1 MKRHLRI
8 APLVLLLIFIFF
20 PLVLHPRASCPPQ
33 TAPAQASPRYNELF
47 AQGEKLRLSGEFEKA
62 LALFKDCI
70 SLAAKDGARRDE
82 AEARLKTGLLLW
94 NLGWLKES
102 EAAYRDALALA
113 KSAGLDELARS
124 AADALEIQD
133 LYNKGKSFR
142 DKEDYAQAIEHFKK
156 AIDLAGKMDSPDHEL
171 KCLRQMS
178 RSYWYLDDF
187 QEFRRLNETA
197 LEIARKIR
205 NKKDEGICLNN
216 IGLYHWKTSNYSKAL
231 ATYDQALAIAQA
243 VKNAQSE
250 NECLNNMGIV
260 YQEIGDY
267 DKALTVLNRALLLD
281 QQAFGR
287 DYIAI
292 DLNNIG
298 IVYRKKG
305 LLSGSPEDFR
315 KALEYFQKALDLID
329 AERNKQTAVNILN
342 NIGAV
347 HADQEKYA
355 EALKYFERGLAI
367 AESTS
372 DKEGISLSAN
382 NLGIVYYALGD
393 YDKAAAYSQ
402 RAIDIAVRIQAG
414 HVLWEALLELANSA
428 KKQGRLDEAL
438 SYYKDSISVIESARS
453 SLDLEELKASYL
465 GTDKRIEAYHNLID
479 VLVRLHRSDPGKAYD
494 AQAFFYLEKAKA
506 RAFLDS
512 IEVAQV
518 PILQGIDS
526 RLAREEKRLI
536 KELND
541 LYKNLLELNLTA
553 GQKADLSERIGNR
566 EDDYEKL
573 KREIRASSPA
583 YAGLKY
589 PEVIPL
595 IEARKTLAAAG
606 TTFISYAVGKDSSY
620 GFALDNK
627 GLKIFPIPA
636 RAELQAKVSAYLKVV
651 SDKDASDFR
660 LGRELFSELVRP
672 GLDPAAK
679 RLIFIPDDILHFL
692 PFETLRR
699 SDGRETWLIE
709 DYAVA
714 YAPSLSSLR
723 EIILRAGQRGLRP
736 KKDLLAFG
744 DPDYGA
750 ATLSPATLSPASP
763 GAPSADAAASAV
775 TPSPATTAPSAVP
788 PTPPD
793 IFQNF
798 YASSAFRF
806 FPLKFSGTEVQ
817 RIAALFRPR
826 RADVYVKGQASE
838 KTLQTVPLDDYKII
852 HFAAHGL
859 IDDQRPARSS
869 IVLSLD
875 PAAPEDGFVQVREI
889 YNLKMRAS
897 LVGLSA
903 CQTGLGRF
911 VRGEGIEGLNRAF
924 FYAGASSVLM
934 TLWSVNDEAGSQL
947 VERFYRRLRAADPI
961 MDALR
966 AAKLDLV
973 RSPAFSHPY
982 YWAGYVITGDAAKVV
997 LPRKAWGLFIA
1008 GIAAALAGILW
1019 AILSPRTGL
1028 SSSAGKKGRST
1039 TGKARR

>member
-1 MKRHLRI
+1 MKRPVFF
-8 APLVLLLIFIFF
+8 APILLIFLLF

-33 TAPAQASPRYNELF
+33 TAPAQAAPRYNDLF
-47 AQGEKLRLSGEFEKA
+47 AQAEKIRLSGEFEKA
-62 LALFKDCI
+62 LALFKDCAA
-70 SLAAKDGARRDE
+70 LAANDGFKKAE
-82 AEARLKTGLLLW
+82 TEARLKIGLLLW
-94 NLGWLKES
+94 NLGRMAES
-102 EAAYRDALALA
+102 KTAYLDALALA
-113 KSAGLDELARS
+113 KGSGLDDLNGFAS
-124 AADALEIQD
+124 AAIAIAD
-133 LYNKGKSFR
+133 LYTQSKALLDQDNYS
-142 DKEDYAQAIEHFKK
+142 QSIETFKK
-156 AIDLAGKMDSPDHEL
+156 AIALAEATGSPDHSL
-171 KCLRQMS
+171 KCIRQMS
-178 RSYWYLDDF
+178 RAYWYLTDYPEF
-187 QEFRRLNETA
+187 QRLNETA
-197 LEIARKIR
+197 LGIARAIR

-216 IGLYHWKTSNYSKAL
+216 IGAYHLKIADYSKAL
-231 ATYDQALAIAQA
+231 AYFDQALSIARA
-243 VKNAQSE
+243 VKNPQSE
-250 NECLNNMGIV
+250 NESLNNMGIA

-267 DKALTVLNRALLLD
+267 DRALATLNAALLLD

-287 DYIAI
+287 DYTAI

-305 LLSGSPEDFR
+305 LLSGSAEDFR
-315 KALEYFQKALDLID
+315 KALEYFRKALDLID
-329 AERNKQTAVNILN
+329 VERAKKTAVNILN
-342 NIGAV
+342 DIGTV
-347 HADQEKYA
+347 HSDQENYA
-355 EALKYFERGLAI
+355 EALKYFERALRL
-367 AESTS
+367 AESAS
-372 DKEGISLSAN
+372 DKEGISLTAN
-382 NLGIVYYALGD
+382 NLGIVHYNLGD
-393 YDKAAAYSQ
+393 YDKAAEYSR
-402 RAIDIAVRIQAG
+402 RAIDIAVKLQTG

-428 KKQGRLDEAL
+428 AKQGRLDEAL

-453 SLDLEELKASYL
+453 SLALEELKASYL

-512 IEVAQV
+512 IEVAQA
-518 PILQGIDS
+518 PLLQGIDYK
-526 RLAREEKRLI
+526 LAREEKRLT
-536 KELND
+536 KELED
-541 LYKNLLELNLTA
+541 LYKKLLEPNLTA
-553 GQKADLSERIGNR
+553 VQKTDLGENISRR

-573 KREIRASSPA
+573 KREIRSSSPA
-583 YAGLKY
+583 YANLKY
-589 PEVIPL
+589 PDVIPL
-595 IEARKTLAAAG
+595 VEARKTLAVAG
-606 TTFISYAVGKDSSY
+606 TTFISYSVGKDNSY
-620 GFALDNK
+620 GFAVGAK

-636 RAELQAKVSAYLKVV
+636 RKDLQAKVSAYLNAV
-651 SDKDASDFR
+651 SDKDASDFS

-679 RLIFIPDDILHFL
+679 RLVFVPDDILHFL
-692 PFETLRR
+692 PFETLLQNDNRD
-699 SDGRETWLIE
+699 SWLVR

-723 EIILRAGQRGLRP
+723 EIILRGRQSGPSP

-750 ATLSPATLSPASP
+750 VSPAP
-763 GAPSADAAASAV
+763 PS
-775 TPSPATTAPSAVP
+775 
-788 PTPPD
+788 PPD

-817 RIAALFRPR
+817 RIAALFKPR
-826 RADVYVKGQASE
+826 RADVYVKALASE
-838 KTLQTVPLDDYKII
+838 KTLQTVPLADYKII

-875 PAAPEDGFVQVREI
+875 PASPEDGFVQVREI

-934 TLWSVNDEAGSQL
+934 TLWSINDEAGSQL
-947 VERFYRRLRAADPI
+947 MERFYRRLRAADPI
-961 MDALR
+961 TDALR
-966 AAKLDLV
+966 AAKLDLI

-982 YWAGYVITGDAAKVV
+982 YWAGYVVTGDAAKVV

-1008 GIAAALAGILW
+1008 GIAVALAGILW

-1028 SSSAGKKGRST
+1028 SSSAGKRGRST
-1039 TGKARR
+1039 TGKRRR

>member
-1 MKRHLRI
+1 MKRHVFF
-8 APLVLLLIFIFF
+8 APILLIFLLF

-33 TAPAQASPRYNELF
+33 TAPTQAAPRYNELF

-62 LALFKDCI
+62 LALFKD
-70 SLAAKDGARRDE
+70 SAALAARDNSKKGE
-82 AEARLKTGLLLW
+82 TEARLKIGLLFW
-94 NLGWLKES
+94 NLGRLKES

-113 KSAGLDELARS
+113 KAAGIDPARKT
-124 AADALEIQD
+124 AADALEIADHYAKAKD
-133 LYNKGKSFR
+133 LIDR
-142 DKEDYAQAIEHFKK
+142 DNYSQSIETFKK
-156 AIDLAGKMDSPDHEL
+156 AIALAEATGSPDHSL
-171 KCLRQMS
+171 KCIRQMS
-178 RSYWYLDDF
+178 RAYWYLTDYPEF
-187 QEFRRLNETA
+187 QRLNETA
-197 LEIARKIR
+197 LGIARAIR

-216 IGLYHWKTSNYSKAL
+216 IGAYHLKIADYSKAL
-231 ATYDQALAIAQA
+231 AYFDQALSIARA
-243 VKNAQSE
+243 VKNPQSE
-250 NECLNNMGIV
+250 NESLNNMGIA

-267 DKALTVLNRALLLD
+267 DRALATLNAALLLD

-287 DYIAI
+287 DYTAI
-292 DLNNIG
+292 HLNNIG

-305 LLSGSPEDFR
+305 LLSGSAEDFR
-315 KALEYFQKALDLID
+315 KALEYFRKALDLID
-329 AERNKQTAVNILN
+329 VERAKKTAVNILN
-342 NIGAV
+342 DIGTV
-347 HADQEKYA
+347 HSDMGNPSK
-355 EALKYFERGLAI
+355 ALVYFERALRI
-367 AESTS
+367 AESVS
-372 DKEGISLSAN
+372 DKEGISLTAN
-382 NLGIVYYALGD
+382 NLGIVHYALGD
-393 YDKAAAYSQ
+393 YDKAAEYSR
-402 RAIDIAVRIQAG
+402 RAIDIAVQIQTG

-428 KKQGRLDEAL
+428 AKQGRLDEAL

-465 GTDKRIEAYHNLID
+465 GTDKRIEAYHNIID
-479 VLVRLHRSDPGKAYD
+479 VLVRLHRTDPTKNYD

-512 IEVAQV
+512 LEVAQV
-518 PILQGIDS
+518 PVLQGIDN
-526 RLAREEKRLI
+526 RLVREEKRLI

-541 LYKNLLELNLTA
+541 LYKNLLELNLTPA
-553 GQKADLSERIGNR
+553 QKADLSKKLGAR

-573 KREIRASSPA
+573 KREIRSSSPA

-636 RAELQAKVSAYLKVV
+636 RKELQAKVSAYLKVV

-660 LGRELFSELVRP
+660 LGRELFAELVRP

-679 RLIFIPDDILHFL
+679 RLVFIPDDILHFL

-699 SDGRETWLIE
+699 GDGRETWLIE

-723 EIILRAGQRGLRP
+723 EIIRRAGQRGLRP

-744 DPDYGA
+744 DPDYGPA
-750 ATLSPATLSPASP
+750 ALNPASP

-788 PTPPD
+788 PSPPD
-793 IFQNF
+793 VFQNF
-798 YASSAFRF
+798 YASTAFRF
-806 FPLKFSGTEVQ
+806 FPLKFSGTEVR

-826 RADVYVKGQASE
+826 RADVFLKGQASE
-838 KTLQTVPLDDYKII
+838 KTLQSAPLDDYKII

-982 YWAGYVITGDAAKVV
+982 YWAGYVITGDAAKVI
-997 LPRKAWGLFIA
+997 LPKKTPFWIFALIA
-1008 GIAAALAGILW
+1008 LCLAGI
-1019 AILSPRTGL
+1019 IRIFLSPRTGL
-1028 SSSAGKKGRST
+1028 SSSEGKKGRST
-1039 TGKARR
+1039 TEKRRR

>member
-8 APLVLLLIFIFF
+8 APLVLLVVFIFF

-33 TAPAQASPRYNELF
+33 TAPTQASPRYSDLF
-47 AQGEKLRLSGEFEKA
+47 AQAEKLRLAGEFEKA
-62 LALFKDCI
+62 LALFKDCVA
-70 SLAAKDGARRDE
+70 LAAGDKAHKNE
-82 AEARLKTGLLLW
+82 AEAHLKIGLLFW
-94 NLGWLKES
+94 NLGRMAES
-102 EAAYRDALALA
+102 KTAYLDALALA
-113 KSAGLDELARS
+113 KSAGLDGLNGFAS
-124 AADALEIQD
+124 AALAIAD
-133 LYNKGKSFR
+133 LYT
-142 DKEDYAQAIEHFKK
+142 QAKALLDQENYSRSIEAFKK
-156 AIDLAGKMDSPDHEL
+156 AIDLSAKIDSPDHEL

-178 RSYWYLDDF
+178 RDYWYLDDF
-187 QEFRRLNETA
+187 PEFQRLNETA
-197 LEIARKIR
+197 LGIARAIR

-216 IGLYHWKTSNYSKAL
+216 IGAYHLKIADYSKAL
-231 ATYDQALAIAQA
+231 AYFDQALSIARA
-243 VKNAQSE
+243 VKNPQSE
-250 NECLNNMGIV
+250 NESLNNMGIA

-267 DKALTVLNRALLLD
+267 DRALATLNAALLLD

-287 DYIAI
+287 DYTAI

-305 LLSGSPEDFR
+305 LLSGSAEDFR
-315 KALEYFQKALDLID
+315 KALEYFRKALDLID
-329 AERNKQTAVNILN
+329 VERAKKTAVNILN
-342 NIGAV
+342 DIGTV
-347 HADQEKYA
+347 HSDMGNPSK
-355 EALKYFERGLAI
+355 ALAYFERALRI
-367 AESTS
+367 AESTA
-372 DKEGISLSAN
+372 DKEGISLTAN
-382 NLGIVYYALGD
+382 NLGIVYYNLGD
-393 YDKAAAYSQ
+393 YDKAAEYSR
-402 RAIDIAVRIQAG
+402 RAIDIAVQIQTG

-428 KKQGRLDEAL
+428 AKQGRLDEAL

-479 VLVRLHRSDPGKAYD
+479 VLVRLHRSDPGKDYD
-494 AQAFFYLEKAKA
+494 TQAFFYLEKAKA

-518 PILQGIDS
+518 PLLQGIDF
-526 RLAREEKRLI
+526 RLAREEKRLAR
-536 KELND
+536 ELND
-541 LYKNLLELNLTA
+541 FYKKLLDPNLTA
-553 GQKADLSERIGNR
+553 GQKADLGESISRG

-595 IEARKTLAAAG
+595 IEARKTLADAG
-606 TTFISYAVGKDSSY
+606 TTFISYSVGKDGSY

-636 RAELQAKVSAYLKVV
+636 RKELQAKVSAYLKVV
-651 SDKDASDFR
+651 SDKDASDFS
-660 LGRELFSELVRP
+660 LGRELFAELVRP

-679 RLIFIPDDILHFL
+679 RLVFIPDDILHFL

-699 SDGRETWLIE
+699 SDGREAWLIE

-723 EIILRAGQRGLRP
+723 EIILRGRQGGPKP

-750 ATLSPATLSPASP
+750 EDKA
-763 GAPSADAAASAV
+763 
-775 TPSPATTAPSAVP
+775 
-788 PTPPD
+788 D

-806 FPLKFSGTEVQ
+806 FPLKFSGTEVK
-817 RIAALFRPR
+817 RIAALFKPR
-826 RADVYVKGQASE
+826 RADVYVKALASE
-838 KTLQTVPLDDYKII
+838 KTLQSVPLADYKII

-875 PAAPEDGFVQVREI
+875 PASPEDGFVQVREI
-889 YNLKMRAS
+889 YNLKLRAS

-947 VERFYRRLRAADPI
+947 MERFYRRLRAADPI
-961 MDALR
+961 TDALR
-966 AAKLDLV
+966 AAKLDLI

-982 YWAGYVITGDAAKVV
+982 YWAGYVVTGDAAKVV
-997 LPRKAWGLFIA
+997 LPGKPWGLFIA
-1008 GIAAALAGILW
+1008 GIAAALAVILW
-1019 AILSPRTGL
+1019 AILSPRTGS
-1028 SSSAGKKGRST
+1028 SSSAGKRGRST
-1039 TGKARR
+1039 TGKRRR

>member
-1 MKRHLRI
+1 MKRPRYFSI
-8 APLVLLLIFIFF
+8 LLILASFF
-20 PLVLHPRASCPPQ
+20 PAVVFGRDFVLPQ
-33 TAPAQASPRYNELF
+33 TAPTQASPRYSDLF
-47 AQGEKLRLSGEFEKA
+47 AQAENLRLAGEFEKA
-62 LALFKDCI
+62 LALCKDCAA
-70 SLAAKDGARRDE
+70 LAAKDGLKKGE
-82 AEARLKTGLLLW
+82 TEARLKIGLLLW
-94 NLGWLKES
+94 NLGRMAES
-102 EAAYRDALALA
+102 KTAYLDALALA
-113 KSAGLDELARS
+113 KSSGLDDLNGLVS
-124 AADALEIQD
+124 AALEIAD
-133 LYNKGKSFR
+133 FYNEAKAFR
-142 DKEDYAQAIEHFKK
+142 DKEDYSRSIETFKK
-156 AIDLAGKMDSPDHEL
+156 AINLAAKIQSPDHEL

-187 QEFRRLNETA
+187 QEFRRLNDEA
-197 LEIARKIR
+197 LAIARALH

-216 IGLYHWKTSNYSKAL
+216 LGLYEWKTSNYSKAL
-231 ATYDQALAIAQA
+231 AYYDQALAIAQA
-243 VKNAQSE
+243 VKNPQSE

-267 DKALTVLNRALLLD
+267 DKALSVLNRALLLD
-281 QQAFGR
+281 QKAFGR
-287 DYIAI
+287 AYIAI

-315 KALEYFQKALDLID
+315 KALEYFTKSFDLL
-329 AERNKQTAVNILN
+329 AEGRDNKTTIHFLN

-347 HADQEKYA
+347 HADQENHA
-355 EALKYFERGLAI
+355 EALKYFERALAI
-367 AESTS
+367 AESAS

-382 NLGIVYYALGD
+382 NLGIVYYDLGD
-393 YDKAAAYSQ
+393 YDKAAAFSQ
-402 RAIDIAVRIQAG
+402 RAIDIAVKLQTG
-414 HVLWEALLELANSA
+414 HVLWEALLELANGA
-428 KKQGRLDEAL
+428 KKQNRLDEAL

-453 SLDLEELKASYL
+453 SLALEELKASYL

-479 VLVRLHRSDPGKAYD
+479 VLVRLHRADPGKAYD

-518 PILQGIDS
+518 PLLQGIDY
-526 RLAREEKRLI
+526 RLAREEKRLTR
-536 KELND
+536 ELED
-541 LYKNLLELNLTA
+541 LYKKLLEPNLTSA
-553 GQKADLSERIGNR
+553 QKADLGVSISRG

-573 KREIRASSPA
+573 KREIRSSSPA

-589 PEVIPL
+589 PDIIPL
-595 IEARKTLAAAG
+595 IEAQKTLAAAG
-606 TTFISYAVGKDSSY
+606 TTFISYSVGKDGSY

-627 GLKIFPIPA
+627 GLKIFPISA
-636 RAELQAKVSAYLKVV
+636 RKELQAKVSSYLKVI
-651 SDKDASDFR
+651 SDKDASDFS

-672 GLDPAAK
+672 GLGPAKK
-679 RLIFIPDDILHFL
+679 RIIFIPDDILHFL
-692 PFETLRR
+692 PFETLLQSESRD
-699 SDGRETWLIE
+699 SWLVQ

-723 EIILRAGQRGLRP
+723 EIILRGRQSGPRP

-750 ATLSPATLSPASP
+750 EDKA
-763 GAPSADAAASAV
+763 
-775 TPSPATTAPSAVP
+775 
-788 PTPPD
+788 D

-806 FPLKFSGTEVQ
+806 FPLKFSGTEVK

-826 RADVYVKGQASE
+826 RADVYVKALASE
-838 KTLQTVPLDDYKII
+838 KTLQSVPLADYKII

-875 PAAPEDGFVQVREI
+875 PSSPEDGFVQVREI
-889 YNLKMRAS
+889 YNLKLRAS

-934 TLWSVNDEAGSQL
+934 TLWAVNDEAGSQL
-947 VERFYRRLRAADPI
+947 MERFYRRLRAADPI
-961 MDALR
+961 TDALR
-966 AAKLDLV
+966 AAKLDLI

-982 YWAGYVITGDAAKVV
+982 FWAGYVVTGDAAKVV
-997 LPRKAWGLFIA
+997 LPGKPWGLFIA
-1008 GIAAALAGILW
+1008 GIAIVLAGILW
-1019 AILSPRTGL
+1019 AILSPRTGS

-1039 TGKARR
+1039 TGKRRR